1 MKIIDFPVGLTFHV
15 RSQESEFYKDFK
27 KILNLSR
34 VAWFD
39 PCCTANDLLPVAFD
53 TVSGVLQKFD
63 VTANAFIPVTNPN
76 VIKAGTAKAVNVTG
90 SVTAAELSGG
100 LITSTS
106 AAAVTAT
113 LPTATALATQL
124 GAVQGTR
131 FTFVVDNSAGANT
144 VTVGLGAGI
153 TVNTPVILGTDT
165 LTVSTANAIGVF
177 EIIFTSATAA
187 KIFRIV

>member
-15 RSQESEFYKDFK
+15 RSQDSEFYKEFK
-27 KILNLSR
+27 KILNVSR
-34 VAWFD
+34 IAWFD
-39 PCCTANDLLPVAFD
+39 PCCPANDLLPVAFD
-53 TVSGVLQKFD
+53 TVSGVIERFD
-63 VTANAFIPVTNPN
+63 VTTKTFIPITNPN
-76 VIKAGTAKAVNVTG
+76 VTKAGTAKAVNVTG
-90 SVTAAELSGG
+90 GITALELSGG

-106 AAAVTAT
+106 AAAVLAT

-165 LTVSTANAIGVF
+165 LTVSTANVVGVF
-177 EIIFTSATAA
+177 EVVFTSTTAA
-187 KIFRIV
+187 IIFRIA